1 MTMIEAFGPTLLG
14 VVLLVALTAVV
25 LTVYR
30 VPYRWAPAL
39 AIPRGTVQLMV
50 ISVILSGVI
59 SSPSFVAAAL
69 LVMFA
74 VAAMTATRRM
84 GWSWK
89 NLGLVGGSMG
99 LGVAVT
105 LEEVERWLALGRHL
119 VSQRWSWPATLCIR
133 R

>member
-1 MTMIEAFGPTLLG
+1 
-14 VVLLVALTAVV
+14 
-25 LTVYR
+25 
-30 VPYRWAPAL
+30 
-39 AIPRGTVQLMV
+39 MV

-105 LEEVERWLALGRHL
+105 LEEVEGWLALGRHL
-119 VSQRWSWPATLCIR
+119 VSQCWSWPATLCIR